1 MPLGVSSRLL
11 RSTLFRVVALNSL
24 LLVISMV
31 AGALG
36 GWIATRGVVER
47 QARSRVEL
55 ESHVIALEAQRGG
68 LERALDMI
76 RSKAKR
82 AGSPEYYLIGPEGR
96 TMIGDIQIVPRD
108 TGWHFV
114 EQPSPQ
120 PGVEGVHLLALTR
133 RLPDG
138 SLLIVGED
146 MERSDA
152 IRNAVFGAILIAGGI
167 ALAFGIVAGFFA
179 TCQTFRQMRRISVT
193 VGAVERGDLSA
204 RIAVAGDPR
213 TDLDQ
218 LGLAIDRMLDR
229 IDSLVAT
236 IRRVSAEVAH
246 DLRTPLTRVRHA
258 IELAVSQPD
267 EEKRAAALRQAMA
280 GLDEALRLFSAVLD
294 LAEIDAGNARA
305 RFEPIDL
312 AEIADRVV
320 DAYRAEIEASSRHIS
335 LSLARGAM
343 VSGDADL
350 LARALANLIENA
362 LKYSHEAARIDVSIT
377 AQTNVVTMAVQDDG
391 PGVSDWEVAEMLRP
405 FGRLDRARRASGNG
419 LGLAIADAVAR
430 LHRGA
435 LAFARLQPGLAVEIR
450 LPRAPAVTAARI
462 LDQVD

>member
-11 RSTLFRVVALNSL
+11 RSTLVRVVALNAL

-36 GWIATRGVVER
+36 GWLATRTVVER

-55 ESHVIALEAQRGG
+55 ETHAIALEAQRGG
-68 LERALDMI
+68 LDRALDMI
-76 RSKAKR
+76 RIR
-82 AGSPEYYLIGPEGR
+82 AERPGSPEYYLIGPDGR
-96 TMIGDIQIVPRD
+96 RLIGDLQIVPKAA
-108 TGWHFV
+108 GWHFV

-120 PGVEGVHLLALTR
+120 PGVEGVHLLSLTR

-152 IRNAVFGAILIAGGI
+152 IRDAVFGAILIAGGI
-167 ALAFGIVAGFFA
+167 ALAFGIVAGLLA
-179 TCQTFRQMRRISVT
+179 TRQTFRQMQRINAAVR
-193 VGAVERGDLSA
+193 AVEGGDLSA
-204 RIAVAGDPR
+204 RIGAPANPR

-218 LGLAIDRMLDR
+218 LALAVDRMLDR
-229 IDSLVAT
+229 IDTLVAT
-236 IRRVSAEVAH
+236 LRRVSAEVAH

-258 IELAVSQPD
+258 IETALAQPD
-267 EEKRAAALRQAMA
+267 DEKRTATLAQAMA
-280 GLDEALRLFSAVLD
+280 GLDDALRLFSAVLD
-294 LAEIDAGNARA
+294 LAEIDAGKARA
-305 RFEPIDL
+305 RFEPLDL
-312 AEIADRVV
+312 AEIVDRVV

-335 LSLARGAM
+335 VSSARAA
-343 VSGDADL
+343 VVAGDADL

-362 LKYSHEAARIDVSIT
+362 LKYSRDEARIDVSVSE
-377 AQTNVVTMAVQDDG
+377 QPGMVTMAVADDG
-391 PGVSDWEVAEMLRP
+391 PGVSDGEVAEMLRP
-405 FGRLDRARRASGNG
+405 FGRLDRARRESGNG

-430 LHRGA
+430 LHRGT

-450 LPRAPAVTAARI
+450 LPREPAATAVADAR
-462 LDQVD
+462 LS